1 MKKYVKIM
9 LSEKDDILAF
19 DQCMKQ
25 DTMPYII
32 YADTESLIKK
42 ISECANNPDK
52 SSPTKLGEHIP
63 CRYSM

>member
-1 MKKYVKIM
+1 MKKYVKTM

-19 DQCMKQ
+19 DQYMKQ

-42 ISECANNPDK
+42 INECANNLDN